1 MSVKKL
7 VLYEDIV
14 CGTTDDTGS
23 GILHICSASVTK
35 RNMSPKQEEYLSNCG
50 QFVSGGRL
58 SVPAGTYFFIQGFLQ
73 PGLRAFAA
81 DGTPDEAVYKAAE
94 ELWLEYVWQETEPAD
109 NVVYVRVLTHEGEYA
124 DKTTGQKKSAGL
136 VFQLFRRNR

>member
-23 GILHICSASVTK
+23 GILRICSASVTK
-35 RNMSPKQEEYLSNCG
+35 RNMSPKPEEYLSNCR
-50 QFVSGGRL
+50 QSAPGGRL

-73 PGLRAFAA
+73 PGRGAFAA
-81 DGTPDEAVYKAAE
+81 DGTPDEEVYKAAA

-109 NVVYVRVLTHEGEYA
+109 NTVYVRILTHEGEYA

-136 VFQLFRRNR
+136 VFQLFRRNK